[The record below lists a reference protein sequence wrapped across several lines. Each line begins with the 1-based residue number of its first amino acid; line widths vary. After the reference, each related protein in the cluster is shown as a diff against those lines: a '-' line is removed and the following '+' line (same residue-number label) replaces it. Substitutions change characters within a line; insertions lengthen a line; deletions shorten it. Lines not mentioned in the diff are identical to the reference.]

1 MGTLSGGNEHVI
13 SVAENCLLGANAGI
27 GISLG
32 RGCTVEAGLYITA
45 GMKISL
51 VDGKNQPIDLAGARV
66 EEGQNVFKAMQLS
79 GREYCLFIRDS
90 RTGQILCKPNKK
102 VIELNEALH
111 AN

>member
-32 RGCTVEAGLYITA
+32 KGCTVEAGLYITA
-45 GMKISL
+45 GMKVSL
-51 VDGKNQPIDLAGARV
+51 VDEENRAINLEGKRV
-66 EEGQNVFKAMQLS
+66 EEGQNIFKAMQLS

-90 RTGQILCKPNKK
+90 RTGQILCKPNRKI
-102 VIELNEALH
+102 IELNKSLH